1 MLESLTLYW
10 TQVSD
15 TGLLNLKQLPNLT
28 SLSIWNARV
37 SDAGLEHVKALTT
50 LQQLGLFQTNVTN
63 VGVKKF
69 KEALPN
75 CEISSHRTYQPLKD

>member
-1 MLESLTLYW
+1 MTLSW

-15 TGLLNLKQLPNLT
+15 TGLLNLKGLPNLK

-50 LQQLGLFQTNVTN
+50 LQQLFLFQTNVTN
-63 VGVKKF
+63 GGVKKF
-69 KEALPN
+69 KEALPD
-75 CEISSHRTYQPLKD
+75 CETWSEGTYQPLKN